1 MRNRFIKYTLR
12 TIAVLFMLPL
22 VVFGLLWLILS
33 LPFTQR
39 YILDFAEE
47 QVERVLTGDCSI
59 ESFTTNF
66 VSYARVDN
74 IVLKDRSGHG
84 DSIFV
89 HSVRAKFSLLSLF
102 NKKIV
107 INKARIN
114 RIDAFLTV
122 APTGKLMIPAM
133 PDSMFLQSLKQNKQ
147 NKKKKEQPG
156 NWQLYIGS
164 ARVNNI
170 NATYSDSQNTFVG
183 KIRNSVAFAEIHR
196 IDSMNLHLEVR
207 DGSYESPWWTGKIDT
222 IGSSGVLTLKGMT
235 IDDAFID
242 GSSTRITGGG
252 KIPFTRKGFWHLAA
266 EITTD
271 VKPAKAVYGYI
282 PSLLTDKGR
291 VHATA
296 SWNGTLKQ
304 PVLKFQ
310 ATGNDWKSTYFNIPT
325 LYADGSYDGDSLLSF
340 GLSAIT
346 DLGRVSCSGSV
357 HAERLFSRPQF
368 NEYRAALDIDDIR
381 LKEITLPENIN
392 KYMVWENG
400 DAVVHVKSCTF
411 TGFPDSIDARVV
423 FDTTPDG
430 LDALSVDASLVRKNW
445 NISALFGNNRMRAQG
460 DLTNNTHLKGVGNV
474 VVNDLALI
482 STIISNET
490 VNGSLSA
497 DIAVNGKI
505 ANPDFSLFVK
515 SDSLSWRTV
524 SGSSIAIAL
533 EKSGHDYFF
542 DSSSVTLQAGLDS
555 IASFL
560 KTTDFGG
567 DFTGELMF
575 TGDVKSPAVKASL
588 SVYDPV
594 YSSYSADSVK
604 GTLYIDRLDS
614 IYVDIL
620 QLFKGTIGL
629 ESHGEVILSRKH
641 VDINLIVQHYRNN
654 VWRDTGT
661 IDIAGGL
668 QDDSISLIANGKSID
683 LSLLNGWIPGIDSLQ
698 GTMDITA
705 NIGSALNNPDGSLQ
719 LSIQH
724 PSYNKMN
731 FKSINAYF
739 ALADS
744 LITADASLLLN
755 HRKSDSIQGSVS
767 IPLTRKN
774 NWTTE
779 ASPSR
784 PLIMKF
790 NAEEIDLGSLLA
802 SVLDS
807 TWEAGGT
814 VNGIA
819 EIRDRGKGLR
829 INAKVN
835 VDADHV
841 KNDKEKISA
850 EDIHATANIRGRLN
864 LPSINYYCT
873 TERIEYHNSIID
885 STFFIGDVTADSINC
900 ESARISLPHG
910 GLLSLSGVIPVD
922 QADSLLLKPGLRI
935 NFVIVKFPLK
945 LVADFFPENMIKNG
959 VAHGKG
965 SIEIGNGLPIFD
977 GYLSVDTLVIAPEG
991 IVPEIGPLF
1000 INVALKNDS
1009 VLVKKINGK
1018 WGRGKINGNG
1028 HLVWDYNGLEN
1039 CVLNFKGKNTDIEVV
1054 DILEADIP
1062 EFNLSFLKQNQKYIL
1077 KGSVDVGAGRFY
1089 RDIKIAD
1096 FIQDRSTAQYKKEQT
1111 DSLLKS
1117 IGLQVKVN
1125 LLEDMIVDMNL
1136 GYFEIGS
1143 DISITGDLQNPSFIG
1158 EVTINNGEVVYL
1170 DRRFEVTEG
1179 TFRNYEP
1186 GELDPLLNL
1195 KAETEVFG
1203 IGGSEEAENTRTYT
1217 VYMELSGTLNKPVLR
1232 FSEEGGMMSEGDI
1245 ISILTFGQ
1253 PLGSVGGDLGERLRA
1268 FAGQSVL
1275 GFGTRKLEQALR
1287 LDRIDIQGDIFKLGQ
1302 NDTISKS
1309 TPTLTLSKRISP
1321 RLLLTYET
1329 VLGDL
1334 TRRRVSALF
1343 RLTRKF
1349 FIKGNADNDDYGL
1362 DFIFKY
1368 SK

>member
-1 MRNRFIKYTLR
+1 MRNRFITNTFR
-12 TIAVLFMLPL
+12 TIAVFFMLPL
-22 VVFGLLWLILS
+22 AVLSLLWLILS

-39 YILDFAEE
+39 YILDFAEK
-47 QVERVLTGDCSI
+47 QVERVLIGDCSI
-59 ESFTTNF
+59 QSFTTNF
-66 VSYARVDN
+66 ISYARVDN

-89 HSVRAKFSLLSLF
+89 HSVRAQFSLLSLF
-102 NKKIV
+102 SKKIHIKKV
-107 INKARIN
+107 GVN
-114 RIDAFLTV
+114 RLDAFLTV
-122 APTGKLMIPAM
+122 APTGKMMIPAM
-133 PDSMFLQSLKQNKQ
+133 PDSMFLLSLKQNK
-147 NKKKKEQPG
+147 KKIKKREQPG

-164 ARVNNI
+164 ARVNNL

-183 KIRNSVAFAEIHR
+183 TIRNSVAFAEIHR

-207 DGSYESPWWTGKIDT
+207 DGSYESLWWTGKIDT

-235 IDDAFID
+235 IDDAFIE
-242 GSSTRITGGG
+242 GTSTRITGGG
-252 KIPFTRKGFWHLAA
+252 KIPFSSWGIWHLEA

-271 VKPAKAVYGYI
+271 VKPAKAIYSYI

-291 VHATA
+291 VHANA
-296 SWNGTLKQ
+296 SWDGTLKQ

-310 ATGNDWKSTYFNIPT
+310 ATGNDLKSSYFDIPT

-357 HAERLFSRPQF
+357 HTERLFSRPQF
-368 NEYRAALDIDDIR
+368 NEYYAVLDVEGIR
-381 LKEITLPENIN
+381 LKDISLPENFN
-392 KYMVWENG
+392 KYVLWEKG
-400 DAVVHVKSCTF
+400 EAVVNVKGCTF
-411 TGFPDSIDARVV
+411 TGFPDSIDAHV
-423 FDTTPDG
+423 DLDKIPDG
-430 LDALSVDASLVRKNW
+430 PEALSVNASLVRNNW
-445 NISALFGNNRMRAQG
+445 NLGAIFGNNRMRAQG
-460 DLTNNTHLKGVGNV
+460 KVINNTHLKGTGNA
-474 VVNDLALI
+474 VVNDPALI
-482 STIISNET
+482 STLVSEET

-505 ANPDFSLFVK
+505 ANPDFSLLVK

-533 EKSGHDYFF
+533 EKSGDDYYF
-542 DSSSVTLQAGLDS
+542 DSSSVTVHAGLDS

-560 KTTDFGG
+560 QATDFGG
-567 DFTGELMF
+567 NLTGELVF
-575 TGDVKSPAVKASL
+575 TGNVKSPAVKASL
-588 SVYDPV
+588 NVYDPV

-604 GTLYIDRLDS
+604 GTFYIDRLDS
-614 IYVDIL
+614 IYVDTL
-620 QLFKGTIGL
+620 QLFKGTTGL
-629 ESHGEVILSRKH
+629 ESHGVVILSRKNI
-641 VDINLIVQHYRNN
+641 DINLKAKHNRNN
-654 VWRDTGT
+654 TWRDSGT
-661 IDIAGGL
+661 FDIAGGL
-668 QDDSISLIANGKSID
+668 QDDSISLIAIGKSID
-683 LSLLNGWIPGIDSLQ
+683 LSLLNGWITGNDSLQ
-698 GTMDITA
+698 GTLDLKA
-705 NIGSALNNPDGSLQ
+705 NIGSVLNNPDGSLQ

-724 PSYNKMN
+724 PSYNRVN
-731 FKSINAYF
+731 CKSINAHF
-739 ALADS
+739 EMADS
-744 LITADASLLLN
+744 LITADALLLLN
-755 HRKSDSIQGSVS
+755 HKKSDSIQGSFS
-767 IPLTRKN
+767 IPLTRRN
-774 NWTTE
+774 SWTIK

-784 PLIMKF
+784 PLTMKLD
-790 NAEEIDLGSLLA
+790 AEGIDLGSLMA

-807 TWEAGGT
+807 TWEARGT
-814 VNGIA
+814 VNGSA

-841 KNDKEKISA
+841 KNEKEKISA
-850 EDIHATANIRGRLN
+850 GDIHATTSIGGRLN
-864 LPSINYYCT
+864 SPDVNYYFT
-873 TERIEYHNSIID
+873 TKRVEFHNGIID
-885 STFFIGDVTADSINC
+885 SSFFIGDITADSINC

-910 GLLSLSGVIPVD
+910 GLLSLSGVIPID
-922 QADSLLLKPGLRI
+922 LGDSLLLHPGLRVD
-935 NFVIVKFPLK
+935 FVVVKFPLK
-945 LVADFFPENMIKNG
+945 LVAGFFPENMIKNG
-959 VAHGKG
+959 VAYGKG
-965 SIEIGNGLPIFD
+965 AIEIGQGRPLFN
-977 GYLSVDTLVIAPEG
+977 GYLNVDTLVIAPEG
-991 IVPEIGPLF
+991 VLPEIGPLF
-1000 INVALKNDS
+1000 ISTTLKNDS
-1009 VLVKKINGK
+1009 VLVKKFDGK
-1018 WGRGKINGNG
+1018 WGRGRINGNG
-1028 HLVWDYNGLEN
+1028 HLVWSYNGLED
-1039 CVLNFKGKNTDIEVV
+1039 CVFNFKGNNTDIEVV
-1054 DILEADIP
+1054 DIMETVIP
-1062 EFNLSFLKQNQKYIL
+1062 KFNLSFLKQNQRYL
-1077 KGSVDVGAGRFY
+1077 LRGSVDVGAGRFY
-1089 RDIKIAD
+1089 RDIRIAD
-1096 FIQDRSTAQYKKEQT
+1096 FIQDRTTAQYKKEKT

-1136 GYFEIGS
+1136 GYFEIGT
-1143 DISITGDLQNPSFIG
+1143 DITITGDLQDPSFIG
-1158 EVTINNGEVVYL
+1158 EVTINSGEVIYI

-1179 TFRNYEP
+1179 SFRNYEP
-1186 GELDPLLNL
+1186 GELNPVLNL

-1203 IGGSEEAENTRTYT
+1203 VDGSVGVENTTTYT

-1302 NDTISKS
+1302 NDTDSKS

-1343 RLTRKF
+1343 RLTRRF
-1349 FIKGNADNDDYGL
+1349 FLKGNADNNDYGL